1 MVRSKKPK
9 VLILGAN
16 GMLGSQLS
24 FIFAKYNLTLW
35 TRSDLD
41 ITQQQKVKAKITELK
56 PDIVIN
62 AAGFT
67 AVDECEKKADLAL
80 KINGEA
86 VGFLALVCRE
96 ISAILVHYSTDYVFS
111 GKKEDGYRENDHTYP
126 INTYGKSKEYGE
138 KMLKKYLDNFYLIRT
153 SWLYGHN
160 GQNFVDTIKKLA
172 SKRVEIK
179 VVNDQFGKPTYAWD
193 LAVRTR
199 EIIDGKLDFGIY
211 HITNE
216 GVTSWYK
223 LAKQICRIMEYKTKV
238 VPITTF
244 QMPRPAKRPKYS
256 ILKNTKIKKSRSW
269 SKALLEYLKA
279 SE

>member
-1 MVRSKKPK
+1 MARSKKPK

-24 FIFAKYNLTLW
+24 FVFSKYDLTLW

-41 ITQQQKVKAKITELK
+41 ITKQQQVKAKITELK

-80 KINGEA
+80 AINGEA
-86 VGFLALVCRE
+86 VGFLALACRE
-96 ISAILVHYSTDYVFS
+96 IEATLVHYSTDYVFS
-111 GKKEDGYRENDHTYP
+111 GRKEDGYRENDRTYP
-126 INTYGKSKEYGE
+126 VNTYGKSKEYGE
-138 KMLKKYLDNFYLIRT
+138 KMLKKYLDNYYLIRT

-160 GQNFVDTIKKLA
+160 GKNFVDTIKEIA
-172 SKRVEIK
+172 PKRLEIK

-211 HITNE
+211 HLTNE
-216 GVTSWYK
+216 GVTSWYM
-223 LAKQICRIMEYKTKV
+223 LAKQICRIMKYKTKV

-244 QMPRPAKRPKYS
+244 QMPRPAKRPKHS
-256 ILKNTKIKKSRSW
+256 VLINTKIKKSRSW